1 MAISGIKKT
10 KNDIIF
16 DGVNTLFL
24 GVVLVA
30 VIYPLYY
37 IVIASLSNPDLVN
50 SGQVWLFPRD
60 ITLTGYETLFQT
72 DIIWL
77 GYKNTII
84 YTVLGTLINMVLTI
98 PAAYALSR
106 KDFKGRN
113 FIMIM
118 ITITMFFSGGIIPRF
133 LIIKNLGILNTI
145 WCMVLPGGVA
155 AWNLIVS
162 RTFFQSSI
170 PDSLLDA
177 SRMDGCG
184 NGRFFLQIVLPLSSA
199 IIAVMI
205 LFYAVFHWNAFFD
218 ALMFL
223 RDESKYPLQ
232 LILRDILISAEMD
245 ASMFDNMDELVEM
258 MKTADLLRYVVIIAS
273 SIPVLILYP
282 FIQKYFV
289 KGVMIGAIK
298 G

>member
-1 MAISGIKKT
+1 MTRIKRSKSDVT
-10 KNDIIF
+10 F
-16 DGVNTLFL
+16 DTANTIFL
-24 GVVLVA
+24 GIVLAA
-30 VIYPLYY
+30 VLYPLYY
-37 IVIASLSNPDLVN
+37 IVIASFSDPDLVN
-50 SGQVWLFPRD
+50 SGQVWLIPRG
-60 ITLTGYETLFQT
+60 ITLQGYRKLMATNT
-72 DIIWL
+72 IWL
-77 GYKNTII
+77 GYKNTVI
-84 YTVLGTLINMVLTI
+84 YTFLGTLINMVLTI

-113 FIMIM
+113 LFMIL
-118 ITITMFFSGGIIPRF
+118 ITITMFFSGGIIPRY
-133 LIIKNLGILNTI
+133 LIIKDLGILNTI
-145 WCMVLPGGVA
+145 WCMVLPNGVV

-162 RTFFQSSI
+162 RTFFQSNI
-170 PDSLLDA
+170 PETLLDA
-177 SRMDGCG
+177 SRVDGCG
-184 NGRFFLQIVLPLSSA
+184 NGRFFFQIVLPLSSA
-199 IIAVMI
+199 VIAVMI

-245 ASMFDNMDELVEM
+245 ASMLDNMDELVEM